1 MLCLRAE
8 RSVDAMSRKIEDML
22 RLVLMNQIEIMS
34 ALNEILDEEPLTED
48 DHKYRPE
55 LRANLAESIEQ
66 TLDRLKS
73 AGTTEAAPDEQ
84 EH

>member
-1 MLCLRAE
+1 
-8 RSVDAMSRKIEDML
+8 MSQKLEDML

-34 ALNEILDEEPLTED
+34 ALNEILDEAPLTED
-48 DHKYRPE
+48 DHKYRAE
-55 LRANLAESIEQ
+55 LRANLTESIEQ

-73 AGTTEAAPDEQ
+73 AGTMEAAPDEP

>member
-1 MLCLRAE
+1 MPCLGAKRA
-8 RSVDAMSRKIEDML
+8 VNAMSQKLEEMR

-48 DHKYRPE
+48 DHKYRAE
-55 LRANLAESIEQ
+55 LRANLKESVEQ

-73 AGTTEAAPDEQ
+73 VGTTEAAPDEQ

>member
-1 MLCLRAE
+1 MPCLQAKRA
-8 RSVDAMSRKIEDML
+8 VDAMSRKIEDML

-48 DHKYRPE
+48 DHKYRAE

-73 AGTTEAAPDEQ
+73 ASTTEAPDEQ

>member
-1 MLCLRAE
+1 MPCLRAK
-8 RSVDAMSRKIEDML
+8 RAVNAMSRKIEDML

-48 DHKYRPE
+48 DHKYRAE

-73 AGTTEAAPDEQ
+73 ASTTEAPDEQ

>member
-1 MLCLRAE
+1 MTQKL
-8 RSVDAMSRKIEDML
+8 EDML

-34 ALNEILDEEPLTED
+34 ALNEILEEEPLTED
-48 DHKYRPE
+48 VHKYRAE

-66 TLDRLKS
+66 TMDRLKS
-73 AGTTEAAPDEQ
+73 AGTTEADPDEQ

>member
-1 MLCLRAE
+1 
-8 RSVDAMSRKIEDML
+8 MSQKLEDML

-48 DHKYRPE
+48 DHKYRAE
-55 LRANLAESIEQ
+55 LRANLTESVEQ
-66 TLDRLKS
+66 TLDRLRS
-73 AGTTEAAPDEQ
+73 AGTTEAAADEL